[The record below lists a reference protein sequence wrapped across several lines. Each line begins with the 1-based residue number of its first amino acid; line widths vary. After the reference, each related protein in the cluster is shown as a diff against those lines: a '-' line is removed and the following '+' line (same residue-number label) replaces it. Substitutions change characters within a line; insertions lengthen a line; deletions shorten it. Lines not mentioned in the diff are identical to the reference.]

1 MWPTKLEILLSGLLR
16 KSLLNPDLES
26 RLYSFLSHTD
36 FLSLVEEA
44 KQFSCKVMHI
54 LNLSDL
60 FFFSCD
66 VVKLVSLSTL
76 FLNKLEVR
84 FKILI
89 RLTRYMFF

>member
-60 FFFSCD
+60 FFF
-66 VVKLVSLSTL
+66 LVMLLNL
-76 FLNKLEVR
+76 FLYLLCFLINWKLGL
-84 FKILI
+84 KS
-89 RLTRYMFF
+89 